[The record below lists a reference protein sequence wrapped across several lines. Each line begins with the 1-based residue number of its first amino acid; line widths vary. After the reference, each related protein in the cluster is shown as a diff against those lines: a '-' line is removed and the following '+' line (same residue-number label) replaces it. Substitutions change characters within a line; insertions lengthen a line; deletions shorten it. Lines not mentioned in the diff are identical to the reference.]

1 LEKIRLKRNE
11 DKRIREGH
19 LWVFSNEIDEL
30 IEAKG
35 EGEVVEVHDSRGGF
49 LAKGYYNRHSLI
61 AIRVLTYEKDE
72 KIDGD
77 FFFKRIEQALKY
89 RHRIYPQLSSYRVVY
104 SEGDFLPGLIIDKY
118 EKNLVLQILTLGMER
133 FENEIIK
140 ACEKLFLPVRIV
152 LRNDTFFRELEGLVQ
167 GVKIVKGDIEN
178 PALIEEFGLKF
189 FVDLKEGQ
197 KTGFFFDQKENRLM
211 GAIYAKGRKVL
222 DCFCYTGAWG
232 IASAKNGAKGVLGI
246 DSSEKSLEL
255 AQKNANLNE
264 VEKLCTSVKGDSFD
278 VLRGLVQKNEKFDMV
293 ILDPPAFVKSKSKLV
308 EGMKGYK
315 EINLQALKL
324 LDKGGILISCSC
336 SHNFSRDL
344 FMEMLKSA
352 AKDAHRTLRLIE
364 FRTQAKDHPILLS
377 MPETE
382 YLKCAILEVV

>member
-1 LEKIRLKRNE
+1 MEKIRLKRNE
-11 DKRIREGH
+11 DKRIKEGH
-19 LWVFSNEIDEL
+19 LWVFSNEIDEPV
-30 IEAKG
+30 ETKV
-35 EGEVVEVHDSRGGF
+35 EGGVVEVHDSRGGF

-61 AIRVLTYEKDE
+61 AVRILSYDKDE
-72 KIDGD
+72 KIDED

-118 EKNLVLQILTLGMER
+118 EKNLVLQILTSGMER
-133 FENEIIK
+133 FEDEIIK
-140 ACEKLFLPVRIV
+140 ACEKLFAPARIV
-152 LRNDTFFRELEGLVQ
+152 LRNDTSFRELEGLVQ

-211 GAIYAKGRKVL
+211 GAIYAKGKKVL
-222 DCFCYTGAWG
+222 DCFCYTGAWS
-232 IASAKNGAKGVLGI
+232 IAAGKNGAKGVLGI

-255 AQKNANLNE
+255 AKKNAKLNE
-264 VEKLCTSVKGDSFD
+264 VDKLCTFAKGDTFE

-324 LDKGGILISCSC
+324 LDKGGILVSCSC
-336 SHNFSRDL
+336 SHNFSKDL

-352 AKDAHRTLRLIE
+352 AKDAHKTLRLIE

-382 YLKCAILEVV
+382 YLKCAILEVI

>member
-1 LEKIRLKRNE
+1 LERIRLEKNE

-19 LWVFSNEIDEL
+19 LWVFSNEIEDSSEV
-30 IEAKG
+30 KG
-35 EGEVVEVHDSRGGF
+35 EGEVVEVEDFKGNF

-61 AIRVLTYEKDE
+61 AVRVLSYQKDE
-72 KIDGD
+72 KIDKN
-77 FFFKRIEQALKY
+77 FFFKRMEQALKY
-89 RHRIYPQLSSYRVVY
+89 RQRLYPQLSSYRVVY

-133 FENEIIK
+133 FEEEIILT
-140 ACEKLFLPVRIV
+140 CESLFSPVRIV
-152 LRNDTFFRELEGLVQ
+152 LRNDTSFRELEGLVQ
-167 GVKIVKGDIEN
+167 GVKLVKGDLEN
-178 PALIEEFGLKF
+178 PILIEEFGLKF

-211 GAIYAKGRKVL
+211 GAIYARDRKVL

-232 IASAKNGAKGVLGI
+232 ITAAKNGAKGVLGI
-246 DSSEKSLEL
+246 DSSQKSLEL
-255 AQKNANLNE
+255 AKKNAKLNE
-264 VEKLCTSVKGDSFD
+264 TEKLCTFVKGDAFEI
-278 VLRGLVQKNEKFDMV
+278 LRGLAQKGEKFDMV

-324 LDKGGILISCSC
+324 LDNRGILISCSC
-336 SHNFSRDL
+336 SHNLSKDL
-344 FMEMLKSA
+344 FVEIIKSA
-352 AKDAHRTLRLIE
+352 AKDARKTLRLIE

-382 YLKCAILEVV
+382 YLKCAILEVI

>member
-1 LEKIRLKRNE
+1 LDKIRLKKNE
-11 DKRIREGH
+11 DKRIKEGH
-19 LWVFSNEIDEL
+19 LWVFSNEIEESS
-30 IEAKG
+30 EAKG
-35 EGEVVEVHDSRGGF
+35 EGELVKVEDYKGNF
-49 LAKGYYNRHSLI
+49 LVQGYYNRHSLI
-61 AIRVLTYEKDE
+61 AVRVLSYDKNE
-72 KIDGD
+72 KIDQG
-77 FFFKRIEQALKY
+77 FFFKRMEQVLKY
-89 RHRIYPQLSSYRVVY
+89 RQRIYPQLSSYRVVY

-133 FENEIIK
+133 FEQDIIQ
-140 ACEKLFLPVRIV
+140 ACENLFSPARIV
-152 LRNDTFFRELEGLVQ
+152 LRNDTSFRELEGLVQ
-167 GVKIVKGDIEN
+167 GVRILKGDIEN

-197 KTGFFFDQKENRLM
+197 KTGFFFDQKENRLL
-211 GAIYAKGRKVL
+211 GAIYAKNKKVL

-232 IASAKNGAKGVLGI
+232 IASARNGAKGVLGV
-246 DSSEKSLEL
+246 DSSGKSLEL
-255 AQKNANLNE
+255 AQKNAKLNE
-264 VEKLCTSVKGDSFD
+264 VEKLCTFVKGDAFEI
-278 VLRGLVQKNEKFDMV
+278 LRGLVQKGEKFDMV

-336 SHNFSRDL
+336 SHNLSRDL
-344 FMEMLKSA
+344 FMEMIKSS
-352 AKDAHRTLRLIE
+352 AKDARKNLRLIE

>member
-1 LEKIRLKRNE
+1 LEKIRLKKNE
-11 DKRIREGH
+11 DKRIIEGH
-19 LWVFSNEIDEL
+19 LWVFSNEIDSS

-35 EGEVVEVHDSRGGF
+35 EGEVVEVEDCQGNF

-61 AIRVLTYEKDE
+61 AVRILSYQKDE
-72 KIDGD
+72 KIDKD
-77 FFFKRIEQALKY
+77 FFFKRMEQALKY
-89 RHRIYPQLSSYRVVY
+89 RQRLYPQLSSYRVVY

-118 EKNLVLQILTLGMER
+118 EKSLALQILTSGMER
-133 FENEIIK
+133 LEEDIIQAGEI
-140 ACEKLFLPVRIV
+140 LFSPARIV
-152 LRNDTFFRELEGLVQ
+152 LRNDASFRELEGLVQ
-167 GVKIVKGDIEN
+167 GVRIIKGDIKN
-178 PALIEEFGLKF
+178 PALIEEFGLKL

-197 KTGFFFDQKENRLM
+197 KTGFFFDQKENRLI

-232 IASAKNGAKGVLGI
+232 ITAAKNGAKGVLGI
-246 DSSEKSLEL
+246 DSSQKSLEL
-255 AQKNANLNE
+255 AQKNAKLNE
-264 VEKLCTSVKGDSFD
+264 VDKLCTFVKGDAFE
-278 VLRGLVQKNEKFDMV
+278 VLRGLVQKEEKFDMV

-324 LDKGGILISCSC
+324 LDKGGMLISCSC
-336 SHNFSRDL
+336 SHNLSRDL
-344 FMEMLKSA
+344 FIEIIKSS
-352 AKDAHRTLRLIE
+352 AKDAHKTLRLIE

>member
-1 LEKIRLKRNE
+1 LDKIRLKKNE
-11 DKRIREGH
+11 DKRIKEGH
-19 LWVFSNEIDEL
+19 LWVFSNEIEESS
-30 IEAKG
+30 EAKG
-35 EGEVVEVHDSRGGF
+35 EGELVKVEDYKGNF
-49 LAKGYYNRHSLI
+49 LVQGYYNRHSLI
-61 AIRVLTYEKDE
+61 AVRVLSYDKNE
-72 KIDGD
+72 KIDQG
-77 FFFKRIEQALKY
+77 FFFKRMEQVLKY
-89 RHRIYPQLSSYRVVY
+89 RQRIYPQLSSYRVVY

-133 FENEIIK
+133 FEQDIIQ
-140 ACEKLFLPVRIV
+140 ACENLFSPARIV
-152 LRNDTFFRELEGLVQ
+152 LRNDTSFRELEGLVQ
-167 GVKIVKGDIEN
+167 GVRILKGDIEN

-197 KTGFFFDQKENRLM
+197 KTGFFFDQKENRLL
-211 GAIYAKGRKVL
+211 GAIYAKNKKVL

-232 IASAKNGAKGVLGI
+232 IASARNGAKGVLGV
-246 DSSEKSLEL
+246 DSSGKSLEL
-255 AQKNANLNE
+255 AQKNAKLNE
-264 VEKLCTSVKGDSFD
+264 VEKLCTFVKGDAFEI
-278 VLRGLVQKNEKFDMV
+278 LRGLVQKGEKFDMV

-336 SHNFSRDL
+336 SHNLSRDL
-344 FMEMLKSA
+344 FMEMIKSS
-352 AKDAHRTLRLIE
+352 AKDARRNLRLIE

>member
-1 LEKIRLKRNE
+1 MEKIRLKRNE

-104 SEGDFLPGLIIDKY
+104 SEGDFLPGLIIDRY
-118 EKNLVLQILTLGMER
+118 EKNLVLQILTLGMEK
-133 FENEIIK
+133 FEAEIIK
-140 ACEKLFLPVRIV
+140 ACEKLFLPARIV
-152 LRNDTFFRELEGLVQ
+152 LRNDTSFRELESLVQ
-167 GVKIVKGDIEN
+167 GVKIVKGDIES

-232 IASAKNGAKGVLGI
+232 IASTKNGAKGVLGI

-255 AQKNANLNE
+255 AQKNAKLNE
-264 VEKLCTSVKGDSFD
+264 VEKLCTFVKGDSFD

-336 SHNFSRDL
+336 SHNFSKDL

-352 AKDAHRTLRLIE
+352 AKDAHKTLRLIE

>member
-1 LEKIRLKRNE
+1 LEKIRLKKNE

-19 LWVFSNEIDEL
+19 LWIFSNEIEEPV
-30 IEAKG
+30 EAKG
-35 EGEVVEVHDSRGGF
+35 EGEIVEVYDSRGNF
-49 LAKGYYNRHSLI
+49 LAKGYYNLHSLI
-61 AIRVLTYEKDE
+61 AVRVLTYEKDE
-72 KIDGD
+72 RINGD

-89 RHRIYPQLSSYRVVY
+89 RHRIYPQLSSCRVVY

-118 EKNLVLQILTLGMER
+118 EKNLVLQILTFGMER
-133 FENEIIK
+133 FEQEIIQ

-152 LRNDTFFRELEGLVQ
+152 LRNDTSFRELEGLVQ
-167 GVKIVKGDIEN
+167 GVKIVKGDIGS

-232 IASAKNGAKGVLGI
+232 IASAKNGAKGVLGV

-255 AQKNANLNE
+255 ARKNAKLNE
-264 VEKLCTSVKGDSFD
+264 VDKLCTFVKGDSFE
-278 VLRGLVQKNEKFDMV
+278 VLRGLVQKGEKFDMV

-336 SHNFSRDL
+336 SHNFSKDL

-352 AKDAHRTLRLIE
+352 AKDAHKTLRLIE

-382 YLKCAILEVV
+382 YLKCVILEVV